1 VHGLFLADVGNDWSL
16 SGSIETFAIPV
27 GLFIV
32 VAAILFYLL
41 TRPHTVP
48 GHRDLA
54 PAAAGGSQA
63 AAAAPAAGGSGENT
77 ESGPGAAAESAEDA
91 T

>member
-1 VHGLFLADVGNDWSL
+1 MHGLILADLGNDWSL

-27 GLFIV
+27 GLFII

-54 PAAAGGSQA
+54 PAAAGAAQA
-63 AAAAPAAGGSGENT
+63 AAATPAAGGSAEKTDG
-77 ESGPGAAAESAEDA
+77 GPGAATETAEDG

>member
-1 VHGLFLADVGNDWSL
+1 MHGMILADLGNDWSL

-54 PAAAGGSQA
+54 PAVAGAGQA
-63 AAAAPAAGGSGENT
+63 AAAAPAAGGSGEET
-77 ESGPGAAAESAEDA
+77 DSGSGAAAETAEDG